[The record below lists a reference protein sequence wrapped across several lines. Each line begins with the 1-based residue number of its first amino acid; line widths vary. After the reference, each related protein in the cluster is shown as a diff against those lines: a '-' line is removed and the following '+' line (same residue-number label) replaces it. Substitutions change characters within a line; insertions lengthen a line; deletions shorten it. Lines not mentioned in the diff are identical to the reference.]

1 MTDRQAIERIRRAGV
16 VPVVTIDSADAA
28 LPLADALI
36 EGGLPIV
43 EITFRTA
50 AAAQSIARICRA
62 RPEVLV
68 GAGTVVTPEN
78 LREAI
83 DSGAQF
89 GVAPGLNREL
99 VAAARRAGMLF
110 IPGVCTP
117 SEIEQGLAAECP
129 LLKFFPA
136 EASGGVEM
144 LKAMTAPYAHFG
156 LRYMPSGG
164 VKLANIAP
172 YLAVESVDAVGGTWI
187 ATKQD
192 LAEKNWR
199 AIRNRSRE
207 AVAAVAKARSRSDG

>member
-1 MTDRQAIERIRRAGV
+1 MTDREAIEWIGRAGV

-28 LPLADALI
+28 LPLADALL

-50 AAAQSIARICRA
+50 AAAQAIARICGT
-62 RPEVLV
+62 RPEMLV
-68 GAGTVVTPEN
+68 GAGTVVTPDN

-83 DSGAQF
+83 DSGARF
-89 GVAPGLNREL
+89 GVAPGLNREI

-117 SEIEQGLAAECP
+117 SEIEQALAAECP

-136 EASGGVEM
+136 EAGGGVEM

-164 VKLANIAP
+164 VKLANVAA
-172 YLAVESVDAVGGTWI
+172 YLAVDSVDAVGGTWI
-187 ATKQD
+187 ATKHD
-192 LAEKNWR
+192 LIEKNWR
-199 AIRNRSRE
+199 AIRDRCRE
-207 AVAAVAKARSRSDG
+207 AVAAVAKSRAQSSG